1 MAVKREVFG
10 VSVSFTLYNSYSAW
24 DIFYVWDSKSVVQWD
39 STLCES
45 FVGNFLQFFLFL
57 PTSMKGRCRIRP
69 SVTQI
74 QLSTER
80 DFLGP

>member
-45 FVGNFLQFFLFL
+45 FVGNFLQFF
-57 PTSMKGRCRIRP
+57 
-69 SVTQI
+69 SVLAHVNEGS
-74 QLSTER
+74 LSYSAFRNADTVEY
-80 DFLGP
+80 

>member
-1 MAVKREVFG
+1 M
-10 VSVSFTLYNSYSAW
+10 
-24 DIFYVWDSKSVVQWD
+24 WDSKSVVQWD
-39 STLCES
+39 ITLYES
-45 FVGNFLQFFLFL
+45 FVGNFSQFSLFL
-57 PTSMKGRCRIRP
+57 PTSIKGRCRIRP